1 MLLWTSVRHKYLT
14 FKVCRRNQP
23 IIGVTNYRTFRRTS
37 DQASLSLVSHFS
49 IDLFSPDKQL
59 LHQLV
64 PLGVFFFRFFSYA
77 LRLRKNSKNPTR
89 IDTFQ
94 FRTAWQ

>member
-64 PLGVFFFRFFSYA
+64 PLGVFFFRFFDA
-77 LRLRKNSKNPTR
+77 VFLVDVGFFEFLR
-89 IDTFQ
+89 Q
-94 FRTAWQ
+94 

>member
-23 IIGVTNYRTFRRTS
+23 IIGVTNHRTFRRTS

-49 IDLFSPDKQL
+49 IDLFSSDKQL

-64 PLGVFFFRFFSYA
+64 PLGVFFFRFFDA
-77 LRLRKNSKNPTR
+77 VFLVDVGFFEFLR
-89 IDTFQ
+89 Q
-94 FRTAWQ
+94 